1 MEPTEHHPATP
12 PYLLIGEI
20 LRPHGVTGELKMRVF
35 THHPEHLPK
44 LNRVYLSEMAEAT
57 EVTPF
62 DLKKVRMNQE
72 YALLTLAGVDDRNQ
86 ADRLRQ
92 LFVSVAIED
101 AVPLEDGEHYLYE
114 LIGMEVYTEDGEL
127 LGEIQEVLETG
138 ANDVYIV
145 NGQQLGEVLIP
156 VTNETILSTDVIT
169 KRIVV
174 RLPEGLLPSP

>member
-1 MEPTEHHPATP
+1 M
-12 PYLLIGEI
+12 
-20 LRPHGVTGELKMRVF
+20 
-35 THHPEHLPK
+35 
-44 LNRVYLSEMAEAT
+44 
-57 EVTPF
+57 
-62 DLKKVRMNQE
+62 
-72 YALLTLAGVDDRNQ
+72 
-86 ADRLRQ
+86 
-92 LFVSVAIED
+92 
-101 AVPLEDGEHYLYE
+101 PLEDGEHYLYE
-114 LIGMEVYTEDGEL
+114 LIGMEVCTEDGEL

>member
-1 MEPTEHHPATP
+1 
-12 PYLLIGEI
+12 
-20 LRPHGVTGELKMRVF
+20 
-35 THHPEHLPK
+35 
-44 LNRVYLSEMAEAT
+44 
-57 EVTPF
+57 
-62 DLKKVRMNQE
+62 
-72 YALLTLAGVDDRNQ
+72 
-86 ADRLRQ
+86 
-92 LFVSVAIED
+92 
-101 AVPLEDGEHYLYE
+101 
-114 LIGMEVYTEDGEL
+114 MEVCTEDGEL